1 MLHRM
6 SASFESNHYIDTKP
20 ANLNFLIFYRTLNLT
35 NHYICNRFTLD
46 FYYFETRNTH
56 PRFIYG
62 KLIIWRRIAWSK
74 LASLGSDWQRAS
86 LRPVPKRL
94 VLCIAV

>member
-1 MLHRM
+1 MLHRI
-6 SASFESNHYIDTKP
+6 SASFNSNLYINTKT
-20 ANLNFLIFYRTLNLT
+20 ADLNSLIFCHALNLT
-35 NHYICNRFTLD
+35 NYYVCNRFTLD
-46 FYYFETRNTH
+46 FYYFETQNIH
-56 PRFIYG
+56 PGFIYG

-94 VLCIAV
+94 LCIAV